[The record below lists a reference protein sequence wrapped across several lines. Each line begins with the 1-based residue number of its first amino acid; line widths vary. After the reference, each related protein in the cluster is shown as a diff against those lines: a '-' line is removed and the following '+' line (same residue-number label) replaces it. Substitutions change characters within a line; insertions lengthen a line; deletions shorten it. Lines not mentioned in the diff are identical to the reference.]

1 MKFGL
6 EAEKF
11 LFNKKTL
18 SPSQGV
24 FSFLDGLS
32 DLRGYSTQ
40 NGHPSKITNEF
51 VLSMVELGTTP
62 SASLVDVIKD
72 YLFHYLMIKK
82 VARREQVAIVS
93 LASLPM
99 DYMPHMTSKWSYY
112 LQNSVLAEQRK
123 SGWIMDER
131 SPLRAA
137 GNCAG
142 VHVHAELETLPEF
155 HFTSRELVDKFN
167 MGLMMTPMIA
177 FATSP
182 YFFGLHEAHSM
193 RAKRYYFD
201 TYRAYPLNGHLP
213 PVMKSSEEVLRFFQ
227 TSMDLWLSRATAIGF
242 KPEEVQALIFKKGA
256 NWNPVRWNRA
266 WNTIEIRCLE
276 SDSPQMDC
284 SKFVWVCSAMKR
296 LDLKGEAL
304 QCQIMET
311 ERGLDYKMVQDAFE
325 VSGKE
330 VSILPTHALNE
341 LFERAIYKGTKDE
354 LVESYL
360 HRLAAFS
367 KANLTKEEEPFF
379 NPLEDILNSHQ
390 TTSEH
395 FLSRTHHAHEISEET
410 AVDLVMESISRDE
423 DVVKDLRSEDP
434 ELFNRL
440 QEMLPH
446 I

>member
-18 SPSQGV
+18 APSEGV

-32 DLRGYSTQ
+32 DLRGYSNQ
-40 NGHPSKITNEF
+40 NGAPSKITNEF

-62 SASLVDVIKD
+62 STSLVNVIKD

-82 VARREQVAIVS
+82 VARRENVAIVS

-99 DYMPHMTSKWSYY
+99 DYMPHMASKWSYY

-155 HFTSRELVDKFN
+155 HFTSRELMDKFN
-167 MGLMMTPMIA
+167 MGLMMSPMIA
-177 FATSP
+177 FGSSP
-182 YFFGLHEAHSM
+182 YFFGEHEAHSM
-193 RAKRYYFD
+193 RAMRYYFG
-201 TYRAYPLNGHLP
+201 TYRGYPLNGHLP
-213 PVMKSSEEVLRFFQ
+213 PVMKSSADVLRFFQ
-227 TSMDLWLSRATAIGF
+227 SSIDLWISRATGIGF
-242 KPEEVQALIFKKGA
+242 KEEEVQAQVFKKGA
-256 NWNPVRWNRA
+256 NWNPVRWNRS

-276 SDSPQMDC
+276 SDSVELDC
-284 SKFVWVCSAMKR
+284 SKFVWICSAMRR

-304 QCQIMET
+304 QCRTIES
-311 ERGLDYKMVQDAFE
+311 ERALDHKMIEDALL

-330 VSILPTHALNE
+330 VNILPTHAMNE
-341 LFERAIYKGTKDE
+341 LFERAVHHGTKDE
-354 LVESYL
+354 FVESYL
-360 HRLAAFS
+360 HRLKDFA
-367 KANLTKEEEPFF
+367 KVTITPEEEPYFKT
-379 NPLEDILNSHQ
+379 LESILENHE

-395 FLSRTHHAHEISEET
+395 FLARTQHASQITYET
-410 AVDLVMESISRDE
+410 AVDLVMESISHDE
-423 DVVKDLRSEDP
+423 DVVKELKEEDP
-434 ELFNRL
+434 ELFTRL
-440 QEMLPH
+440 QEMLPQ